1 MKTKLLLFLSIA
13 TLQLSAQNYQKIHNK
28 AILVD
33 THNDFLM
40 QTMEKN
46 FVFDTNLKGKTHS
59 DLNRMKEGDVDV
71 QFFSVFSDGDQSNP
85 YAFANRQIDSLDAVI
100 KRNPNKI
107 VKVFNSKELLKVVK
121 QKKIA
126 SLMGLEGGHQFENDL
141 GKLEALYNRGVRYIT
156 LTWNNST
163 PWATSA
169 SDESSPNPSK
179 GGGLNSEGKKG
190 LTAFGKQVVQKMN
203 SLGMMVDISH
213 VGEQTFYDVITTTT
227 KPIIASHSSV
237 YTLCPHKRNLK
248 DDQIKAIAKNGGVIQ
263 INFNSGFIDPS
274 VDKRESA
281 FLEKHK
287 VEIDSLKKSGVHPF
301 LAEAAMYQRYTD
313 ESEALRAPFDFVI
326 QHIEYVIKLVG
337 VDYVGIGSDF
347 DGILLPPKQLDD
359 VTDYPL
365 ITKVLV
371 EKGYSEKDID
381 KILGGNL
388 LRVLKAN
395 ENN

>member
-1 MKTKLLLFLSIA
+1 MKRKLLFFSLIA
-13 TLQLSAQNYQKIHNK
+13 TLQLSAQDYQKIHNK

-33 THNDFLM
+33 THNDFLT

-46 FVFDTNLKGKTHS
+46 FVFDTDIKGKTHS
-59 DLNRMKEGDVDV
+59 DLNRMKEGGVDV
-71 QFFSVFSDGDQSNP
+71 QFFSVWSDGNQLNP
-85 YAFANRQIDSLDAVI
+85 YNYANRQIDSLDAVI
-100 KRNPNKI
+100 KRNPDKI
-107 VKVFNSKELLKVVK
+107 VKVANSKELLKAVN

-126 SLMGLEGGHQFENDL
+126 ALVGLEGGHQFEDDL
-141 GKLEALYNRGVRYIT
+141 GKLEVLYNRGVRYIT

-169 SDESSPNPSK
+169 ADETNPEGAK
-179 GGGLNSEGKKG
+179 NSEGKKG
-190 LTAFGKQVVQKMN
+190 LTAFGEQVVQKMN
-203 SLGMMVDISH
+203 SLGMLVDVSH
-213 VGEQTFYDVITTTT
+213 VGEQTFWDVISTTT

-237 YTLCPHKRNLK
+237 YSLCPHKRNLK

-274 VDKRESA
+274 VDARESA

-287 VEIDSLKKSGVHPF
+287 TEIDSLTQAGMNPF
-301 LAEAAMYQRYTD
+301 IAQESIYIKYAD
-313 ESEALRAPFDFVI
+313 ESQQLRAPFDFVI
-326 QHIEYVIKLVG
+326 QHIEYVINLVG

-347 DGILLPPKQLDD
+347 DGIFLPPKQLDD
-359 VTDYPL
+359 VTDYPK
-365 ITKVLV
+365 ITKALL

-381 KILGGNL
+381 KILGENL

-395 ENN
+395 ETN

>member
-1 MKTKLLLFLSIA
+1 MKRKLLFFSLIA
-13 TLQLSAQNYQKIHNK
+13 TLQLSAQDYQKIHNK

-33 THNDFLM
+33 THNDFLT

-46 FVFDTNLKGKTHS
+46 FVFDTDIKGKTHS
-59 DLNRMKEGDVDV
+59 DLNRMKEGGVDV
-71 QFFSVFSDGDQSNP
+71 QFFSVWSDGNQLNP
-85 YAFANRQIDSLDAVI
+85 YNYANRQIDSLDAVI
-100 KRNPNKI
+100 KRNPDKI
-107 VKVFNSKELLKVVK
+107 VKVANSKELLKAVN

-126 SLMGLEGGHQFENDL
+126 ALVGLEGGHQFEDDL
-141 GKLEALYNRGVRYIT
+141 GKLEVLYNRGVRYIT

-169 SDESSPNPSK
+169 ADETNPEGAK
-179 GGGLNSEGKKG
+179 NSEGKKG
-190 LTAFGKQVVQKMN
+190 LTAFGEQVVQKMN
-203 SLGMMVDISH
+203 SLGMLVDVSH
-213 VGEQTFYDVITTTT
+213 VGEQTFWDVISTTT

-237 YTLCPHKRNLK
+237 YSLCPHKRNLK

-274 VDKRESA
+274 VDARESA

-287 VEIDSLKKSGVHPF
+287 TEIDSLTQAGMNPF
-301 LAEAAMYQRYTD
+301 IAQESIYIKYAD
-313 ESEALRAPFDFVI
+313 ESQQLRAPFDFVI
-326 QHIEYVIKLVG
+326 QHIEYVINLVG

-347 DGILLPPKQLDD
+347 DGIFLPPKQLDD
-359 VTDYPL
+359 VTDYPK
-365 ITKVLV
+365 ITKALL

-395 ENN
+395 ETN